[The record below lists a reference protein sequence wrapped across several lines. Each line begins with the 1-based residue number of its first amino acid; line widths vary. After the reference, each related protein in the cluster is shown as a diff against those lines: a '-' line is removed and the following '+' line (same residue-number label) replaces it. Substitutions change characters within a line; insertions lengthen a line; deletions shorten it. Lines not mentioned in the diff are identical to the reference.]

1 MFRSI
6 LPRARKR
13 SKPAEAGVPRHEEVK
28 FEDIRL
34 YLVERKMGSSRRGF
48 LTQLA
53 RSKGFI
59 VEDILSNDVTHVV
72 SEDNQPSP
80 LWTWLRGR
88 GLKDLP
94 RMHVVDISWFTES
107 MRASRPVAVETR
119 HRIQVCYVSQMRKE
133 EDTFPTAATHVVT
146 VSQYACQRR
155 TTTENKNKI
164 FTDAFEVLVDNYD
177 FNEVTGPSLAFS
189 RAASVLK
196 SLPWTVQSLDTT
208 HNLPCLGEHTKAV
221 MEEILR
227 YGRSFEVEKIL
238 ADERYQTLKLFTSV
252 FGVGPKTAE
261 KWYRRGL
268 RSFSHVLTDPSIH
281 LNRMQR
287 SGFLHY
293 GDISRAVSKAEAR
306 ALGNIIDEAAHAI
319 TPDAVLALT
328 GGFRR
333 GKEFGHDVDFI
344 VTTPEL
350 GKEESLLPIIIDRLK
365 QQGILLFS
373 DYHPSTF
380 DATRPPSRSFEAMD
394 HFAKCFLILRLD
406 GGQVEGGLT
415 ALWRIAEA
423 GGRCEWTWSHRH
435 GSFRLYPRAGRAPGY
450 DGLHG
455 PKDGDRQ
462 FERDLRRLARLER
475 RMLLDTT
482 PCSTKPRY
490 RFLAAVTEKD
500 IFAHLGLEYIEPWQ
514 RNA

>member
-1 MFRSI
+1 PNHAIVAGGFW
-6 LPRARKR
+6 

-119 HRIQVCYVSQMRKE
+119 HRIQ
-133 EDTFPTAATHVVT
+133 DTFPTAATHVVT

-406 GGQVEGGLT
+406 GG
-415 ALWRIAEA
+415 WRAVRVDLVSPPWIVSPLPS
-423 GGRCEWTWSHRH
+423 GWT
-435 GSFRLYPRAGRAPGY
+435 GS
-450 DGLHG
+450 
-455 PKDGDRQ
+455 RQ

-490 RFLAAVTEKD
+490 RKEFLAAVTEKD

>member
-1 MFRSI
+1 AI

-119 HRIQVCYVSQMRKE
+119 HRIQ
-133 EDTFPTAATHVVT
+133 
-146 VSQYACQRR
+146 
-155 TTTENKNKI
+155 
-164 FTDAFEVLVDNYD
+164 
-177 FNEVTGPSLAFS
+177 
-189 RAASVLK
+189 
-196 SLPWTVQSLDTT
+196 
-208 HNLPCLGEHTKAV
+208 
-221 MEEILR
+221 EILR

-333 GKEFGHDVDFI
+333 YR
-344 VTTPEL
+344 TC
-350 GKEESLLPIIIDRLK
+350 LLL
-365 QQGILLFS
+365 S
-373 DYHPSTF
+373 V
-380 DATRPPSRSFEAMD
+380 
-394 HFAKCFLILRLD
+394 LI
-406 GGQVEGGLT
+406 
-415 ALWRIAEA
+415 WK
-423 GGRCEWTWSHRH
+423 W
-435 GSFRLYPRAGRAPGY
+435 
-450 DGLHG
+450 
-455 PKDGDRQ
+455 K
-462 FERDLRRLARLER
+462 
-475 RMLLDTT
+475 
-482 PCSTKPRY
+482 
-490 RFLAAVTEKD
+490 
-500 IFAHLGLEYIEPWQ
+500 
-514 RNA
+514 